1 MINGSVIMY
10 DGIIEMTKSMMTKTV
25 SAKRFPVNLNEEKV
39 IFKIKNVY
47 ILLAFFYLPWRY

>member
-25 SAKRFPVNLNEEKV
+25 SAKSFPVNLNEEKV

-47 ILLAFFYLPWRY
+47 ILLAFFYLP